1 MKKKVV
7 YLIGIILLCMLVW
20 GATYLGLRYCEENFG
35 KGNNQ
40 TSAIE
45 KVDALSCQ
53 DSAADTEN
61 TLVFFLF

>member
-1 MKKKVV
+1 
-7 YLIGIILLCMLVW
+7 MLVW